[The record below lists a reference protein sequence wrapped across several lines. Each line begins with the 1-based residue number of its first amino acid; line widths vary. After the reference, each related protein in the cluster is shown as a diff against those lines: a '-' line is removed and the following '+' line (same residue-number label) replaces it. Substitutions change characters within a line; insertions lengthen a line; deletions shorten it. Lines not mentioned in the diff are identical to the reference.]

1 MPKMYQC
8 IVIAKTGDEERNK
21 FGHSTFFWIFAVW

>member
-8 IVIAKTGDEERNK
+8 IVIATTGDE
-21 FGHSTFFWIFAVW
+21 